1 MKIRGRPLLA
11 LIGMSFLWGY
21 SWTGIKMGLLDASP
35 LTFAALRMGI
45 GASCLLLVL
54 PLTGRPFLPRRLPE
68 LLKLG
73 LVQTTGLVTLST
85 WAVHEGTAGR
95 AAFLG
100 YTMPFFTL
108 LMAWPFLGERV
119 RGLQWL
125 SIFLAACGLVVI
137 VEPWNMSGKLFSSL
151 LGIAVGFTWAL
162 AAIMVKRLQL
172 RAPMDLLS
180 MTAWQMFLGCLPLIA
195 VAIWL
200 PEAPVI
206 WSTRFITVL
215 LLVSVV
221 TTAVGWILWLY
232 VLNNLPAGTA
242 SMGTLSA
249 PIIAILSSSF
259 HLGERPSTVEL
270 IGVSLIGGALLI
282 LSFNALREHRELPST
297 TAQGEGA

>member
-108 LMAWPFLGERV
+108 LMAWPLLGERV

-125 SIFLAACGLVVI
+125 SIFLAFLDDENPNCWKSNCEESNFAFYYDFWHFDI
-137 VEPWNMSGKLFSSL
+137 F
-151 LGIAVGFTWAL
+151 
-162 AAIMVKRLQL
+162 R
-172 RAPMDLLS
+172 RAP
-180 MTAWQMFLGCLPLIA
+180 FRG
-195 VAIWL
+195 
-200 PEAPVI
+200 
-206 WSTRFITVL
+206 F
-215 LLVSVV
+215 
-221 TTAVGWILWLY
+221 
-232 VLNNLPAGTA
+232 
-242 SMGTLSA
+242 
-249 PIIAILSSSF
+249 F
-259 HLGERPSTVEL
+259 HYSWCAYE
-270 IGVSLIGGALLI
+270 
-282 LSFNALREHRELPST
+282 
-297 TAQGEGA
+297 